1 MTLTQTQL
9 QKLRSSLEEE
19 LTELR
24 DMMDDRFGMG
34 ESQETMTDELSFYDN
49 HPADLGSE
57 TFERGKD
64 LALREHHSIRLNE
77 VDAAIER
84 MEDGTYGTCVHCNQ
98 EIPFARLE
106 VEPAAEFCVDCQ
118 EQADAREVQANRPV
132 EENFL
137 FPGFGRSDMDENDE
151 DYNGFDG
158 EDAWQAVA
166 RYGTASGNDDN
177 PFFMGNETNHMYIE
191 ADERIGY
198 VEDLEGFLIADING
212 NPIEPG
218 FIRNEPYRRAFEEAG
233 DGGEMY

>member
-1 MTLTQTQL
+1 MTLTNAQL
-9 QKLRSSLEEE
+9 HQLRHQLEQE

-24 DMMDDRFGMG
+24 DSLDDRYGMG
-34 ESQETMTDELSFYDN
+34 ESLETMTDELSFYDN

-64 LALREHHSIRLNE
+64 LALREHASLRLNE
-77 VDAAIER
+77 IDAALER
-84 MEDGTYGTCVHCNQ
+84 MEDGTYGTCMNCNQ
-98 EIPFARLE
+98 EIPVARLE

-118 EQADAREVQANRPV
+118 DQAEAQEVEANRPV

-158 EDAWQAVA
+158 EDSWQAVA

-177 PFFMGNETNHMYIE
+177 PFFMGNETNHMYIDAE
-191 ADERIGY
+191 ENIGY

-212 NPIEPG
+212 NPVEPG
-218 FIRNEPYRRAFEEAG
+218 FVRNEPYRRAFEEAG
-233 DGGEMY
+233 DEGQIY